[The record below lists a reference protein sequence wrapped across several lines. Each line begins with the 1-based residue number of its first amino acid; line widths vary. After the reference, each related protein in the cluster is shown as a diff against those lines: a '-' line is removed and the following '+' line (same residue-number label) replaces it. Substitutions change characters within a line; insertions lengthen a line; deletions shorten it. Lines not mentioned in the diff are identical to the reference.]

1 MEIAP
6 AVRFNPSQ
14 FQRTSWIEYC
24 SSLLGWADHWTVG
37 GMKGI
42 TIKLPEGQLR
52 LLKEMARRSNRS
64 VAALVRDMIEGGT
77 ATGDSV
83 YALSSDL
90 AGSLSGGTA
99 SATNSRRKIGR
110 K

>member
-1 MEIAP
+1 
-6 AVRFNPSQ
+6 
-14 FQRTSWIEYC
+14 
-24 SSLLGWADHWTVG
+24 
-37 GMKGI
+37 MKGI
-42 TIKLPEGQLR
+42 TIKLPEAQLR
-52 LLKEMARRSNRS
+52 RLKEQAKGSNRS

-99 SATNSRRKIGR
+99 SATNSRRKFVR